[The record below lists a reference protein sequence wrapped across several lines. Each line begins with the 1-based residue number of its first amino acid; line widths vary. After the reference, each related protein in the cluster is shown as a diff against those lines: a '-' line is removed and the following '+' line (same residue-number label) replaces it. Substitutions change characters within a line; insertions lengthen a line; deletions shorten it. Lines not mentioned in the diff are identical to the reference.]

1 MSTDRT
7 TPATILGR
15 YRIEGELGRGAMGVV
30 YRAVDPLL
38 ERPVAVKTVN
48 LSEAGDEAAE
58 FHARFQQEAK
68 AAARLAHPNVITVYD
83 VGRQGQVAFM
93 AMELLEGRDLREIM
107 ADRPRLPVAEAI
119 AIAAQVADGLAYAHE
134 RGVVHRDIKPANIMV
149 LGGGLAKIMD
159 FGIARLRVS
168 DVRTR
173 TGVLLGSPKYMSP
186 EQVLGQG
193 ADGRSDLFSL
203 GVVLYEMLTGAAPF
217 SGDSVSN
224 LMYQIATASTPAP
237 SRTNT
242 EVPPMLDLVVAKALA
257 KKPEERYQS
266 GTQFAADLREC
277 GAGLAAAQQRKA
289 LVDTIAEDRTL
300 RLAADSEPTRG
311 LCAQFDSSE
320 ATRRLAAAT
329 GAHRALEN
337 HVKTLLVA
345 PQPAPGTGPRPPRPD
360 ARHTA
365 SPQSGWNRQERLV
378 VAASVIIA
386 TCAAVF
392 IALA

>member
-15 YRIEGELGRGAMGVV
+15 YRVEGELGRGAMGVV

-58 FHARFQQEAK
+58 FDARFQQEAK

-93 AMELLEGRDLREIM
+93 AMEFLEGRDLREIM

-119 AIAAQVADGLAYAHE
+119 GIAAQVADGLAYAHE
-134 RGVVHRDIKPANIMV
+134 RGVVHRDIKPANIMI

-224 LMYQIATASTPAP
+224 LMHQIATASTPAP
-237 SRTNT
+237 SRSNS
-242 EVPPMLDLVVAKALA
+242 EVPPLLDLVVAKALA

-266 GTQFAADLREC
+266 GAQFAADLREC

-289 LVDTIAEDRTL
+289 PDDTIAKDRTL
-300 RLAADSEPTRG
+300 RLAADSEPMRG
-311 LCAQFDSSE
+311 LCARFDSSE

-329 GAHRALEN
+329 GAHRTLEN

-345 PQPAPGTGPRPPRPD
+345 PQPGTGPCSQRPD

>member
-7 TPATILGR
+7 TPAMILGR

-58 FHARFQQEAK
+58 FDARFQQEAK

-93 AMELLEGRDLREIM
+93 AMEFLEGRDLREII

-119 AIAAQVADGLAYAHE
+119 GIAAQVADGLAYAHE
-134 RGVVHRDIKPANIMV
+134 RGVVHRDIKPANIMI

-224 LMYQIATASTPAP
+224 LMHQIATASTPAP
-237 SRTNT
+237 SRSNS
-242 EVPPMLDLVVAKALA
+242 EVPPLLDLVVAKALA

-266 GTQFAADLREC
+266 GAQFAADLREC

-289 LVDTIAEDRTL
+289 PDDTIAKDRTL
-300 RLAADSEPTRG
+300 RLAADSEPMRG
-311 LCAQFDSSE
+311 LCARFDSSE

-329 GAHRALEN
+329 GAHRTLEN

-345 PQPAPGTGPRPPRPD
+345 PQPGTGPCSQRPD

>member
-7 TPATILGR
+7 TPAMILGR

-58 FHARFQQEAK
+58 FDARFQQEAK

-93 AMELLEGRDLREIM
+93 AMEFLEGRDLREIM

-119 AIAAQVADGLAYAHE
+119 GIAAQVADGLAYAHE

-224 LMYQIATASTPAP
+224 LMHQIATASTPAP
-237 SRTNT
+237 SRFNS
-242 EVPPMLDLVVAKALA
+242 EVPPLLDLVVAKALA

-266 GTQFAADLREC
+266 GAQFAADLREC

-289 LVDTIAEDRTL
+289 PDDTIAKDRTL
-300 RLAADSEPTRG
+300 RLAADSEPMRG
-311 LCAQFDSSE
+311 LCARFDSSE

-329 GAHRALEN
+329 GAHRTLEN

-345 PQPAPGTGPRPPRPD
+345 PQPGTGPCSQRPD

>member
-15 YRIEGELGRGAMGVV
+15 YRVEGELGRGAMGVV

-58 FHARFQQEAK
+58 FDARFQQEAK

-93 AMELLEGRDLREIM
+93 AMEFLEGRDLREII

-119 AIAAQVADGLAYAHE
+119 GIAAQVADGLAYAHE
-134 RGVVHRDIKPANIMV
+134 RGVVHRDIKPANIMI

-193 ADGRSDLFSL
+193 ADARSDLFSL

-224 LMYQIATASTPAP
+224 LMHQIATASTPAP
-237 SRTNT
+237 SRSNS
-242 EVPPMLDLVVAKALA
+242 EVPPLLDLVVAKALA

-266 GTQFAADLREC
+266 GAQFAADLREC

-289 LVDTIAEDRTL
+289 PDDTIAKDRTL
-300 RLAADSEPTRG
+300 RLAADSEPMRG
-311 LCAQFDSSE
+311 LCARFDSSE
-320 ATRRLAAAT
+320 ARRRLAAAT
-329 GAHRALEN
+329 GAHRTLEN

-345 PQPAPGTGPRPPRPD
+345 PQPGTGPCSQRPD

-386 TCAAVF
+386 TCTAVF

>member
-7 TPATILGR
+7 TPAMILGR

-58 FHARFQQEAK
+58 FDARFQQEAK

-93 AMELLEGRDLREIM
+93 AMEFLEGRDLREII
-107 ADRPRLPVAEAI
+107 ADRPRLPVAAAI
-119 AIAAQVADGLAYAHE
+119 GIAAQVADGLAYAHE
-134 RGVVHRDIKPANIMV
+134 RGVVHRDIKPANIMI

-224 LMYQIATASTPAP
+224 LMHQIATASTPAP
-237 SRTNT
+237 SRSNS
-242 EVPPMLDLVVAKALA
+242 EVPPLLDLVVAKALA

-266 GTQFAADLREC
+266 GAQFAADLREC

-289 LVDTIAEDRTL
+289 PDDTIAKDRTL
-300 RLAADSEPTRG
+300 RLAADSEPMRG
-311 LCAQFDSSE
+311 LCARFDSSE

-329 GAHRALEN
+329 GAHRTLEN

-345 PQPAPGTGPRPPRPD
+345 PQPGTGPCSQRPD